1 MFPICW
7 NSPKARHAYG
17 LSVVL
22 PRRLCHLILAPAAYV
37 ISAVHWHCRWQT
49 VVRSAVCYA
58 LRCQAGWCR
67 ESLVS
72 LRGRY
77 QPYAPAWHH
86 GKEIDW
92 VTRTGQQIHH
102 ADYQTGLH
110 LQGSRHTGLHLQGSR
125 HTGLHLLGSRH
136 TMLTTRLDYAYS
148 SADTHMLVYWVTL
161 TEQQTHADY

>member
-110 LQGSRHTGLHLQGSR
+110 LQGSRHTGLHLQG
-125 HTGLHLLGSRH
+125 RH
-136 TMLTTRLDYAYS
+136 TMLTTRLGYTYWET
-148 SADTHMLVYWVTL
+148 DTCWLLVLDWVTH
-161 TEQQTHADY
+161 TGQQTHHADY